1 MERDEELSS
10 IFSHIVKMASGE
22 GFNFLLKVIMDDYSR
37 AADEYNFPK
46 GCLEK
51 HGFCLTENFVFL
63 TLVSFLI
70 SDGKQSLRHFL
81 GIRKKGRGC

>member
-37 AADEYNFPK
+37 AADVEPF
-46 GCLEK
+46 
-51 HGFCLTENFVFL
+51 
-63 TLVSFLI
+63 S
-70 SDGKQSLRHFL
+70 
-81 GIRKKGRGC
+81 